1 MYVKMEAMMIV
12 KDDRASLAEEDGM
25 NSQANTDGF
34 RELMG
39 ITKYFDLFKMT
50 LMYENITS
58 IFIIKCTH
66 LESFNCWHL

>member
-25 NSQANTDGF
+25 NSQANTDSF

-39 ITKYFDLFKMT
+39 ITKITFL
-50 LMYENITS
+50 YENNIS
-58 IFIIKCTH
+58 IFVIKWPH
-66 LESFNCWHL
+66 LESFYRWQV